1 MNAGQLAA
9 LIAAG
14 FFALGVCVAVFVLFK
29 LARLT
34 TEATRYLSGMRERTD
49 TLIEQ
54 AHAAIDRTNAELD
67 RTEVITANMDQ
78 VTANV
83 AELTG
88 HVNTMANMA
97 KSVAAGP
104 VGKVG
109 ALAFGVRR
117 AVSLR
122 RDGTDITPPAPP
134 AADPEASM
142 PRLDPRARRPEIE
155 AAPRSPGA
163 AAPRSPSTAAPREP
177 GAAAHARRVVLTWAI
192 GRVTR

>member
-49 TLIEQ
+49 TLMDQ

-88 HVNTMANMA
+88 HVNTLANA
-97 KSVAAGP
+97 ARAVAAGP
-104 VGKVG
+104 VGKAG

-117 AVSLR
+117 AISLR
-122 RDGTDITPPAPP
+122 RQGDNGPAMAAGDAAVPQLSPVAVGRPQIEPVPRDASP
-134 AADPEASM
+134 AAQV
-142 PRLDPRARRPEIE
+142 RRI
-155 AAPRSPGA
+155 
-163 AAPRSPSTAAPREP
+163 
-177 GAAAHARRVVLTWAI
+177 VVGWTI

>member
-14 FFALGVCVAVFVLFK
+14 FFALGVCAAVLVLFK

-34 TEATRYLSGMRERTD
+34 SEATRYLSGMRERTD
-49 TLIEQ
+49 TVIEQ

-83 AELTG
+83 AELTA
-88 HVNTMANMA
+88 HVSTLANTA
-97 KSVAAGP
+97 KAVAASP

-109 ALAFGVRR
+109 ALAFGVRH

-122 RDGTDITPPAPP
+122 RRGDAPLRGPAS
-134 AADPEASM
+134 AARYAQTMAGPEAST
-142 PRLDPRARRPEIE
+142 PRLAPRAGRPEIE
-155 AAPRSPGA
+155 AGPVA
-163 AAPRSPSTAAPREP
+163 AS
-177 GAAAHARRVVLTWAI
+177 AAAHVRRVVVSWTL

>member
-14 FFALGVCVAVFVLFK
+14 FFALGVCVGVFVLFK
-29 LARLT
+29 LGRLT

-67 RTEVITANMDQ
+67 RTEIITANMDE

-88 HVNTMANMA
+88 HVNALANVA
-97 KSVAAGP
+97 RAVAAGP
-104 VGKVG
+104 VGKAG
-109 ALAFGVRR
+109 AVAFGVRR
-117 AVSLR
+117 AVTLR
-122 RDGTDITPPAPP
+122 RQGGDAITRPAPVPPPRLAPPPA
-134 AADPEASM
+134 
-142 PRLDPRARRPEIE
+142 RRRPEIE
-155 AAPRSPGA
+155 AAPVA
-163 AAPRSPSTAAPREP
+163 ASAVAQM
-177 GAAAHARRVVLTWAI
+177 RRTVVAWTI

>member
-14 FFALGVCVAVFVLFK
+14 FFALGVCVAVFALFK

-67 RTEVITANMDQ
+67 RTEIITANMDE

-88 HVNTMANMA
+88 HVNALANVA
-97 KSVAAGP
+97 RAVAAGP
-104 VGKVG
+104 VGKAG
-109 ALAFGVRR
+109 AVAFGVRR

-122 RDGTDITPPAPP
+122 RRGDDITRSGPVPAP
-134 AADPEASM
+134 
-142 PRLDPRARRPEIE
+142 RLEQPPGRRPEIE
-155 AAPRSPGA
+155 AAPA
-163 AAPRSPSTAAPREP
+163 AASPATQV
-177 GAAAHARRVVLTWAI
+177 RRTVVAWTI

>member
-14 FFALGVCVAVFVLFK
+14 FFALGVCVAVFALFK

-67 RTEVITANMDQ
+67 RTEIITANMDQ

-88 HVNTMANMA
+88 HVNALANVA
-97 KSVAAGP
+97 RAVAAGP
-104 VGKVG
+104 VGKAG
-109 ALAFGVRR
+109 AVAFGVRR

-122 RDGTDITPPAPP
+122 RRGDDITRTGITPTGPIPAP
-134 AADPEASM
+134 
-142 PRLDPRARRPEIE
+142 RLEQQAARRPELE
-155 AAPRSPGA
+155 AAPA
-163 AAPRSPSTAAPREP
+163 AASPATQV
-177 GAAAHARRVVLTWAI
+177 RRTVVAWTI
-192 GRVTR
+192 GRVSR

>member
-14 FFALGVCVAVFVLFK
+14 FFAVGVCVAVFVLFK

-49 TLIEQ
+49 TVIEQ

-88 HVNTMANMA
+88 HVNSLANVA
-97 KSVAAGP
+97 RAVAAGP
-104 VGKVG
+104 VGKAG
-109 ALAFGVRR
+109 ALAYGVRR

-122 RDGTDITPPAPP
+122 RHSDGPYTR
-134 AADPEASM
+134 AAGASR
-142 PRLDPRARRPEIE
+142 PRLEPQPAGRPEIE
-155 AAPRSPGA
+155 AAPGA
-163 AAPRSPSTAAPREP
+163 ASAA
-177 GAAAHARRVVLTWAI
+177 GQVRRVVVGWAA

>member
-14 FFALGVCVAVFVLFK
+14 FFALGVCVAVFALVK

-49 TLIEQ
+49 ALIEQ
-54 AHAAIDRTNAELD
+54 TQAAVDRTNAELD
-67 RTEVITANMDQ
+67 RAEVITAHMDQ

-88 HVNTMANMA
+88 HVNALANVA
-97 KSVAAGP
+97 RAVAAGP
-104 VGKVG
+104 VGKAG

-117 AVSLR
+117 AVALR
-122 RDGTDITPPAPP
+122 RHGDVATPARQIAPP
-134 AADPEASM
+134 PDG
-142 PRLDPRARRPEIE
+142 RPGIE
-155 AAPRSPGA
+155 AAPATPGA
-163 AAPRSPSTAAPREP
+163 AAQV
-177 GAAAHARRVVLTWAI
+177 RRVVVAWTI
-192 GRVTR
+192 GRVSR

>member
-49 TLIEQ
+49 TVIEQ

-88 HVNTMANMA
+88 HVSTLANA
-97 KSVAAGP
+97 ARAVAAGP
-104 VGKVG
+104 VGKAG

-117 AVSLR
+117 AISLR
-122 RDGTDITPPAPP
+122 RAGGAPAPG
-134 AADPEASM
+134 
-142 PRLDPRARRPEIE
+142 L
-155 AAPRSPGA
+155 AP
-163 AAPRSPSTAAPREP
+163 
-177 GAAAHARRVVLTWAI
+177 AAAHRPQIEATPAAAGPGAGGPAEQVRRFVVAWTI

>member
-14 FFALGVCVAVFVLFK
+14 FFALGVCAAVFVLFK

-49 TLIEQ
+49 TVIEQ
-54 AHAAIDRTNAELD
+54 AHAAIGRTNAELD

-88 HVNTMANMA
+88 HVSTLANTA
-97 KSVAAGP
+97 KAVAAGP

-109 ALAFGVRR
+109 ALTFGIRR

-122 RDGTDITPPAPP
+122 RQGGEFDQTMAGPQASTPRLAPP
-134 AADPEASM
+134 Q
-142 PRLDPRARRPEIE
+142 ARRPELE
-155 AAPRSPGA
+155 AAPVA
-163 AAPRSPSTAAPREP
+163 AS
-177 GAAAHARRVVLTWAI
+177 AAAHVRRVVVSWTL

>member
-14 FFALGVCVAVFVLFK
+14 FFAVGVCAAVFVLFK
-29 LARLT
+29 LARLA

-49 TLIEQ
+49 TVIEQ

-88 HVNTMANMA
+88 HVSTLANTARA
-97 KSVAAGP
+97 VAAGP

-109 ALAFGVRR
+109 ALAFGVRH

-122 RDGTDITPPAPP
+122 RQGDGPPPTRMPSPP
-134 AADPEASM
+134 S
-142 PRLDPRARRPEIE
+142 L
-155 AAPRSPGA
+155 
-163 AAPRSPSTAAPREP
+163 
-177 GAAAHARRVVLTWAI
+177 

>member
-14 FFALGVCVAVFVLFK
+14 FFALGVCAAVFVLFK
-29 LARLT
+29 LARLAG
-34 TEATRYLSGMRERTD
+34 EATRYLSGMRERTD
-49 TLIEQ
+49 TVIEQ

-67 RTEVITANMDQ
+67 RTELITANMDQ

-88 HVNTMANMA
+88 HVSTLANTA
-97 KSVAAGP
+97 KAVAAGP

-122 RDGTDITPPAPP
+122 REGDGVARTL
-134 AADPEASM
+134 ADREAST
-142 PRLDPRARRPEIE
+142 PRLAPQARRTEIE
-155 AAPRSPGA
+155 AGPVA
-163 AAPRSPSTAAPREP
+163 AGPA
-177 GAAAHARRVVLTWAI
+177 GHVRRAVVSWTL

>member
-29 LARLT
+29 LAKLT
-34 TEATRYLSGMRERTD
+34 TEATRYLSGMRESTD

-54 AHAAIDRTNAELD
+54 AHAAIDRTHAELD

-88 HVNTMANMA
+88 HVNALANVA
-97 KSVAAGP
+97 RSVAAGP
-104 VGKVG
+104 VGKAG
-109 ALAFGVRR
+109 ALAYGVRR
-117 AVSLR
+117 AVALR
-122 RDGTDITPPAPP
+122 RHDDGDAVAQRPPIA
-134 AADPEASM
+134 
-142 PRLDPRARRPEIE
+142 ARRPEIE
-155 AAPRSPGA
+155 PGPGPDSAGA
-163 AAPRSPSTAAPREP
+163 ATQV
-177 GAAAHARRVVLTWAI
+177 RRTVVAWTI
-192 GRVTR
+192 GRVIR

>member
-14 FFALGVCVAVFVLFK
+14 FFALGVCAAVFALVK
-29 LARLT
+29 LARLA
-34 TEATRYLSGMRERTD
+34 TEATGYLSGLRERTD

-67 RTEVITANMDQ
+67 RTEIITANMDQ

-88 HVNTMANMA
+88 HVSTLASMARA
-97 KSVAAGP
+97 VAAGP
-104 VGKVG
+104 VGKMG

-122 RDGTDITPPAPP
+122 RQGDAAPP
-134 AADPEASM
+134 A
-142 PRLDPRARRPEIE
+142 RLPIP
-155 AAPRSPGA
+155 PPM
-163 AAPRSPSTAAPREP
+163 
-177 GAAAHARRVVLTWAI
+177 

>member
-14 FFALGVCVAVFVLFK
+14 FFALGVCVAVFALFK
-29 LARLT
+29 LARLAG
-34 TEATRYLSGMRERTD
+34 EATRYLSGMRERTD
-49 TLIEQ
+49 TLIDQ

-88 HVNTMANMA
+88 HVNSLASVA
-97 KSVAAGP
+97 KAVAAGP
-104 VGKVG
+104 VGKAG
-109 ALAFGVRR
+109 ALAYGVRR

-122 RDGTDITPPAPP
+122 RQGDGPGRAAAPADASTPRLAPP
-134 AADPEASM
+134 Q
-142 PRLDPRARRPEIE
+142 ARRPEIE
-155 AAPRSPGA
+155 AAPVAAGA
-163 AAPRSPSTAAPREP
+163 AAQV
-177 GAAAHARRVVLTWAI
+177 RRVVVAWTI

>member
-49 TLIEQ
+49 TVIEQ

-88 HVNTMANMA
+88 HVSTLANTA
-97 KSVAAGP
+97 KAVAAGP
-104 VGKVG
+104 VGKAG

-122 RDGTDITPPAPP
+122 RQGDGFDRSMAS
-134 AADPEASM
+134 PETST
-142 PRLDPRARRPEIE
+142 PRLASQQACQPAIE
-155 AAPRSPGA
+155 AGPVAV
-163 AAPRSPSTAAPREP
+163 
-177 GAAAHARRVVLTWAI
+177 GAAAHVRRTVVSWTL

>member
-122 RDGTDITPPAPP
+122 RDGTDIQPP

-163 AAPRSPSTAAPREP
+163 AAPRSPSTAAPHEP
-177 GAAAHARRVVLTWAI
+177 GTAAQVRRVVLTWAI

>member
-34 TEATRYLSGMRERTD
+34 TAATRYLSGMRERTD
-49 TLIEQ
+49 TVIEQ
-54 AHAAIDRTNAELD
+54 AHAAIGRTNAELD
-67 RTEVITANMDQ
+67 RAEVITANMDQ

-88 HVNTMANMA
+88 HISTLATAA
-97 KSVAAGP
+97 KTVAAGP

-122 RDGTDITPPAPP
+122 RQGDGPPPARLPSPP
-134 AADPEASM
+134 SSAPRTRAMAGPQAST
-142 PRLDPRARRPEIE
+142 PHLAPPQASRPEIE
-155 AAPRSPGA
+155 AGPVA
-163 AAPRSPSTAAPREP
+163 AS
-177 GAAAHARRVVLTWAI
+177 AAAHVRRVVVSWTL

>member
-14 FFALGVCVAVFVLFK
+14 FFALGVCVAVFALFK

-67 RTEVITANMDQ
+67 RTEVITANMDE

-88 HVNTMANMA
+88 HVNALANVA
-97 KSVAAGP
+97 RTVAAGP
-104 VGKVG
+104 VGKAG
-109 ALAFGVRR
+109 ALAYGIRR
-117 AVSLR
+117 AVALR
-122 RDGTDITPPAPP
+122 RDGGNAPGNLAPPRDQPQPRPVPPPA
-134 AADPEASM
+134 
-142 PRLDPRARRPEIE
+142 LRPQIE
-155 AAPRSPGA
+155 AAPVSA
-163 AAPRSPSTAAPREP
+163 AAQV
-177 GAAAHARRVVLTWAI
+177 RRVVVAWTI

>member
-14 FFALGVCVAVFVLFK
+14 FFALGVCASVFVLFR
-29 LARLT
+29 LARLAS
-34 TEATRYLSGMRERTD
+34 EATRYLSGVRERTD
-49 TLIEQ
+49 AVIEQ

-88 HVNTMANMA
+88 HVSTLANTARA
-97 KSVAAGP
+97 VAAGP

-109 ALAFGVRR
+109 AVAFGVRR

-122 RDGTDITPPAPP
+122 RQGDGFGQTM
-134 AADPEASM
+134 AAPEAPT
-142 PRLDPRARRPEIE
+142 PRLAPQARRPEIE
-155 AAPRSPGA
+155 GGPVAAS
-163 AAPRSPSTAAPREP
+163 
-177 GAAAHARRVVLTWAI
+177 AAAHVRRIVVSWTL

>member
-14 FFALGVCVAVFVLFK
+14 FFALGVCVAMFALFK
-29 LARLT
+29 LARLAG
-34 TEATRYLSGMRERTD
+34 EATRYLSGMRERTD

-54 AHAAIDRTNAELD
+54 AHSAIDRTNAELD

-88 HVNTMANMA
+88 HVNSLANAA
-97 KSVAAGP
+97 KAVAAGP
-104 VGKVG
+104 VGKAG
-109 ALAFGVRR
+109 ALAYGVRR

-122 RDGTDITPPAPP
+122 RQGD
-134 AADPEASM
+134 AALP
-142 PRLDPRARRPEIE
+142 ARRPEIE
-155 AAPRSPGA
+155 AGPVAASA
-163 AAPRSPSTAAPREP
+163 AAQV
-177 GAAAHARRVVLTWAI
+177 RRGVVAWTI

>member
-14 FFALGVCVAVFVLFK
+14 FFALGVCVAVFALFK
-29 LARLT
+29 LARLAG
-34 TEATRYLSGMRERTD
+34 EATRYLSGMRERTD
-49 TLIEQ
+49 TLIDQ

-88 HVNTMANMA
+88 HVNSLANVA
-97 KSVAAGP
+97 KAVAAGP
-104 VGKVG
+104 VGKAG
-109 ALAFGVRR
+109 ALAYGVRR

-122 RDGTDITPPAPP
+122 RHGDAAPP
-134 AADPEASM
+134 
-142 PRLDPRARRPEIE
+142 ARRPEIE
-155 AAPRSPGA
+155 AAPVAAGA
-163 AAPRSPSTAAPREP
+163 AAQV
-177 GAAAHARRVVLTWAI
+177 RRVVVAWTI
-192 GRVTR
+192 GRVTRLCAGSSG